1 MKPLSTSVVWLAG
14 ILLVAL
20 IVLFNAAV
28 LMRYAFGHP
37 IHFTEEVS
45 GILLIWIVMIGA
57 IDAERLNQHLSIT
70 VLTDL
75 MRARPRLL
83 LDFLTDILSAVVLL
97 FLAWLGWKL
106 ANTVQ
111 FKLTGILRV
120 SWFWIDLAIPVGF
133 VGVALVMLAR
143 AVGSFK
149 RLRTRDGA

>member
-1 MKPLSTSVVWLAG
+1 MKRLSNVPVWVAG

-28 LMRYAFGHP
+28 LMRYAFGQP

-45 GILLIWIVMIGA
+45 AILLIWIVMIGA

-75 MRARPRLL
+75 LRARPRLL
-83 LDFLTDILSAVVLL
+83 LDFLTDIVSVVVLL

>member
-1 MKPLSTSVVWLAG
+1 MKRLSNLPVWVAG

-28 LMRYAFGHP
+28 LMRYAFGQP

-45 GILLIWIVMIGA
+45 AILLIWIVMIGA

-75 MRARPRLL
+75 LREKPRLL
-83 LDFLTDILSAVVLL
+83 LDFLTDILSVAVLL

-143 AVGSFK
+143 AVASFK